1 MEDTYGVML
10 GRSHGEKGA
19 FSVVTLG
26 KPFAFSALPYSPTDL
41 TYAMHPQTLAEPT
54 KTELGI
60 FAAVR
65 GLGGAS
71 CGPGPMGRDI
81 IRSNRPFTLD
91 FLISPPQTLKSLPKM
106 AAPELPADVRT
117 GEDVMP
123 VVIAC
128 TSAEPGEGNAENI
141 VDGDVNTIWHS
152 QYGVTLTKYPH
163 SLTVDLGRTVDAEGV
178 SIWQRPYGV
187 NGNVKDF
194 KFEVSEDGKTWNTV
208 VAGAMKGGSG
218 EQRFKFAKSLRVKFW
233 RFTGLNEH
241 NGNEFASLG
250 EVSLIEKKK

>member
-1 MEDTYGVML
+1 MGGGMLIESGGLASLTTISSGGVM
-10 GRSHGEKGA
+10 R
-19 FSVVTLG
+19 
-26 KPFAFSALPYSPTDL
+26 
-41 TYAMHPQTLAEPT
+41 
-54 KTELGI
+54 
-60 FAAVR
+60 
-65 GLGGAS
+65 
-71 CGPGPMGRDI
+71 
-81 IRSNRPFTLD
+81 
-91 FLISPPQTLKSLPKM
+91 IS
-106 AAPELPADVRT
+106 
-117 GEDVMP
+117 
-123 VVIAC
+123 
-128 TSAEPGEGNAENI
+128 GEGNAENI

-250 EVSLIEKKK
+250 EVSIIEKKK